1 VPRLFRTEVAT
12 ADNRGTGLGLPS
24 CALFCETA
32 GGYIRLDV
40 TRQQDAMGRNGFTRF
55 VFGISGQLVRADR
68 RASAAR
74 ADNLARRQDYVE
86 LVAVA
91 SPPAALKAAP
101 ADPKSLPDNVA
112 VVVVDDSALNRK
124 CAVRSLQRCQAA
136 SGANDWEYSQ
146 FETFEA
152 AQPFLLK
159 MHEADKLVV
168 VCVDENM
175 DSRGGVMT
183 GTMGVSPSL
192 APTDAPPRS
201 SGSSRNSA
209 SAASSS
215 ARAAIPTSA
224 ADTSS
229 SEPRSIGVRYPVPP
243 RVGLSQPQAS
253 RSQGTVALST
263 IFSPPLPFAR
273 ADRSI
278 CATLPLSPD

>member
-1 VPRLFRTEVAT
+1 
-12 ADNRGTGLGLPS
+12 
-24 CALFCETA
+24 
-32 GGYIRLDV
+32 
-40 TRQQDAMGRNGFTRF
+40 MGRNGFTRF

-183 GTMGVSPSL
+183 GTMGVKWL
-192 APTDAPPRS
+192 VEELGF
-201 SGSSRNSA
+201 SGIIVSTSGDPDVGRRHIELG
-209 SAASSS
+209 AALNW
-215 ARAAIPTSA
+215 
-224 ADTSS
+224 
-229 SEPRSIGVRYPVPP
+229 GK
-243 RVGLSQPQAS
+243 
-253 RSQGTVALST
+253 
-263 IFSPPLPFAR
+263 PLPRHSRALDDLLAAFALR
-273 ADRSI
+273 A
-278 CATLPLSPD
+278 C